1 MSNSLQLD
9 TVLKQFVG
17 FYSADEL
24 IQCACTLV
32 RKFGVTGSIDVLQK
46 IQSLLSLTS
55 NASNFVSQLLGMVN
69 RIESIVDDLFG
80 MRWAEAALYGA
91 ISKIDVCPIL
101 NTAIFNMIGNLDI
114 AKSLSVSQWFKN
126 RADVIIGYSNQT
138 HQELQKA
145 LQILGAISQIALLMK
160 DCSVELTGGGVKLM
174 SNSVNNNASG
184 PIIDPVYSRPTVLLY
199 DERLYL
205 AKVSFN
211 NFYTA
216 SELNGIITFY
226 NIQENIV
233 VPANYTFAGY
243 YPKIFFDG
251 LQLSIYYTDSNNEPK
266 YRRWL
271 PGNVPNIEKQISI
284 SQKVKDICDASSIFN
299 HLFWLK
305 YNVDTTWSLYTKNM
319 NTEVETEIVNVGT
332 GRYGGIFA
340 FGSPESNWFILY
352 SLNNIIYLLKLSSDC
367 IVKSNIQA
375 SLGQYPKMFLA
386 QDLESYLLLK
396 NNNGVTEAS
405 FTDLETFTVSFPV
418 LRMNVLKDFYNL
430 VGTTITLQEW
440 IDEQN
445 FLIGHISGYI
455 GGYLSNPFNSF

>member
-1 MSNSLQLD
+1 
-9 TVLKQFVG
+9 
-17 FYSADEL
+17 
-24 IQCACTLV
+24 
-32 RKFGVTGSIDVLQK
+32 
-46 IQSLLSLTS
+46 
-55 NASNFVSQLLGMVN
+55 
-69 RIESIVDDLFG
+69 
-80 MRWAEAALYGA
+80 
-91 ISKIDVCPIL
+91 
-101 NTAIFNMIGNLDI
+101 
-114 AKSLSVSQWFKN
+114 
-126 RADVIIGYSNQT
+126 
-138 HQELQKA
+138 
-145 LQILGAISQIALLMK
+145 
-160 DCSVELTGGGVKLM
+160 
-174 SNSVNNNASG
+174 
-184 PIIDPVYSRPTVLLY
+184 
-199 DERLYL
+199 
-205 AKVSFN
+205 
-211 NFYTA
+211 
-216 SELNGIITFY
+216 
-226 NIQENIV
+226 
-233 VPANYTFAGY
+233 
-243 YPKIFFDG
+243 
-251 LQLSIYYTDSNNEPK
+251 
-266 YRRWL
+266 
-271 PGNVPNIEKQISI
+271 
-284 SQKVKDICDASSIFN
+284 
-299 HLFWLK
+299 
-305 YNVDTTWSLYTKNM
+305 M